1 MIYLNQGFLN
11 AVKESVQISQQKWV
25 KWQHE
30 MMGIIH
36 CGSCLALHDCWFVFG
51 NEPIAPLHEKCHCTT
66 VAIPT
71 SQVKSRAKATSDYS
85 KYNPY
90 LFNTWGIH
98 LHGKDKLFESW
109 GYSTLDS
116 EKIKNEIERQA
127 TLSYSVGDY
136 KLGRLNEY
144 GQRISITIT
153 LKRVNE
159 NDYVSFLTGWMVYPD
174 GRIVLVTPYGGK

>member
-1 MIYLNQGFLN
+1 MNEEFLD

-85 KYNPY
+85 KYDPY
-90 LFNTWGIH
+90 LFDPKNFYR
-98 LHGKDKLFESW
+98 HGKTRLLKAGDTLLQIRNGYKKKLRNRDFSSIFW
-109 GYSTLDS
+109 
-116 EKIKNEIERQA
+116 EIM
-127 TLSYSVGDY
+127 S
-136 KLGRLNEY
+136 
-144 GQRISITIT
+144 
-153 LKRVNE
+153 
-159 NDYVSFLTGWMVYPD
+159 
-174 GRIVLVTPYGGK
+174 

>member
-1 MIYLNQGFLN
+1 MNKEFLD

-30 MMGIIH
+30 MMGIIQ

-85 KYNPY
+85 KYDPY
-90 LFNTWGIH
+90 LFDPKNFCK
-98 LHGKDKLFESW
+98 HGKNKAFESW
-109 GYSTLDS
+109 GYSIEDS
-116 EKIKNEIERQA
+116 QWLQKEIEKQGRQQY
-127 TLSYSVGDY
+127 LSGNYE
-136 KLGRLNEY
+136 LGVLNLQ
-144 GQRISITIT
+144 GQRISIRVTIPRKNGT
-153 LKRVNE
+153 GE
-159 NDYVSFLTGWMVYPD
+159 VSFITGWMVKP
-174 GRIVLVTPYGGK
+174 GGKIKLNTPYGGK

>member
-1 MIYLNQGFLN
+1 MNQEFLD

-36 CGSCLALHDCWFVFG
+36 CESCLALHDCWFVFG

-71 SQVKSRAKATSDYS
+71 SQVKSRAKATSEYS
-85 KYNPY
+85 KYDPY

-98 LHGKDKLFESW
+98 PHGKDKLFKSW
-109 GYSTLDS
+109 GYSAEDAHWLQ
-116 EKIKNEIERQA
+116 EEIERQGRA
-127 TLSYSVGDY
+127 SYLSGNDTLG
-136 KLGRLNEY
+136 KLNLFGQRLNIRVEIPRKD
-144 GQRISITIT
+144 GQG
-153 LKRVNE
+153 V
-159 NDYVSFLTGWMVYPD
+159 VSFITGWTARPH
-174 GRIVLVTPYGGK
+174 GEIKLNTPYGDA